1 MGMTTNGVLDLI
13 PVQSSSANKV
23 QNSGNASSQ
32 DNDFRKLLET
42 QQSAN
47 QSGMTSNR
55 KPDGATDAD
64 SSNSAPNRGQSDS
77 DDLELNKQM
86 MLAAM
91 MFKQTPVVV
100 PEAHED
106 AQADAAVA
114 NAEGVQEIL
123 GAQNPGVAQTQS
135 ENGQLA
141 ADVLSGESANAEK
154 SAAEMKQPELPTEK
168 KASEASEQPKLDT
181 QVKQTA
187 RPGEDASR
195 PVKQMKDLPEFTAK
209 VTDAQSQKDTGA
221 QKDTAVQNQ
230 GADIPL
236 FRKVETMP
244 IRVGDASAAEGK
256 AAAEV
261 PAQIAKQLAGPIRG
275 KISTVELELNPRSL
289 GRVHVEM
296 KWMDDGSLHVM
307 MKAEKLGTQAM
318 LERSAGSLQGLL
330 ERDAQQTVR
339 VDVQQPQ
346 EDAQPNNHN
355 GGQQQEQ
362 QQNSRHDRGAQ
373 QQDMDNR
380 FLQELR
386 LGLTS
391 INDF

>member
-1 MGMTTNGVLDLI
+1 MGMTANGVSDLI
-13 PVQSSSANKV
+13 PMQPSSANKV

-42 QQSAN
+42 QQSVN
-47 QSGMTSNR
+47 QSAMSSNG

-64 SSNSAPNRGQSDS
+64 SSNSVPNRAQLDS
-77 DDLELNKQM
+77 DALELNKQM

-100 PEAHED
+100 PEAHEEVQVD
-106 AQADAAVA
+106 ATVADA
-114 NAEGVQEIL
+114 ESVQEIL
-123 GAQNPGVAQTQS
+123 GSQNPGVAQTQPQD
-135 ENGQLA
+135 GHLA

-154 SAAEMKQPELPTEK
+154 PAAEMKQPELPTEK

-181 QVKQTA
+181 QVKQPVPS
-187 RPGEDASR
+187 REDASR

-236 FRKVETMP
+236 FRRVETMP
-244 IRVGDASAAEGK
+244 IRVGDASPAEGR

-296 KWMDDGSLHVM
+296 KWMDDGSLHVL

-330 ERDAQQTVR
+330 EHDAQQTVR

-355 GGQQQEQ
+355 SGQQQEQ
-362 QQNSRHDRGAQ
+362 QQNRHHDQDAQ

-391 INDF
+391 IDAF